1 MTPLLSVEHLTK
13 HFPTR
18 HGVVRAVEDVSFT
31 VAAGETLALVG
42 ESGCGKTTV
51 ALSLLRLL
59 RPDSGRVSFEGVDLE
74 GGTDKAEKA
83 WRQRLSIVFQN
94 PYSSLDPRMRIR
106 NIVGEPLITAYG
118 LRGRAL
124 TERVVR
130 HLGEVGLGAEHLT
143 RFPHEF
149 SGGQRQR
156 IAIARALALEPK
168 LLILDEPTAALDV
181 SVQAQVLNL
190 LQGLQKSMGLSYL
203 FISHN
208 LATVENIADRVL
220 VMYLGRVV
228 EEGPVEQGL
237 RDALPSLY
245 PRASRFRSF
254 DGSPAARER
263 LRPVSGEIPSA
274 LNPPPGCA
282 FSPRCTR
289 AGEECRAAPPP
300 LMAAGPGAAT
310 PACIRFRRRGEA
322 AAERLDAANEGRTEH
337 MKLEEYA
344 GYDAL
349 GLARLVE
356 RREVSP
362 RDLAETALKA
372 IEAVNP
378 KLHAVIEIYA
388 DRIAALD
395 GKTLGRG
402 PFRGVPFLIK
412 DVGPH
417 LKGRKTEFCSRLV
430 PGHGRRGG
438 QQLRHAA
445 QGLGRQH
452 PGPDQHARIL
462 HGKLLG
468 ESALRQHLDTLEAG
482 IFGQRLDGRRRG
494 GRRGGRRPH
503 GPWLGHWRIDPGPRR
518 LVRRHR
524 PQALA
529 RTHLLGPAL

>member
-31 VAAGETLALVG
+31 VAPGETLALVG

-106 NIVGEPLITAYG
+106 NIVGEPLITSYG

-130 HLGEVGLGAEHLT
+130 HLSEVGLGAEHLS

-190 LQGLQKSMGLSYL
+190 LQGLQGRLGLSYL

-228 EEGPVEQGL
+228 EEGPVEQVFATPCHPYTRGL
-237 RDALPSLY
+237 LDSVPSTD
-245 PRASRFRSF
+245 PRLRA
-254 DGSPAARER
+254 R

-289 AGEECRAAPPP
+289 ASEECRAAPPP
-300 LMAAGPGAAT
+300 MMAVGSGRSHACLHPLSASGVRNAT
-310 PACIRFRRRGEA
+310 
-322 AAERLDAANEGRTEH
+322 LDAAN
-337 MKLEEYA
+337 
-344 GYDAL
+344 
-349 GLARLVE
+349 
-356 RREVSP
+356 
-362 RDLAETALKA
+362 
-372 IEAVNP
+372 
-378 KLHAVIEIYA
+378 
-388 DRIAALD
+388 
-395 GKTLGRG
+395 
-402 PFRGVPFLIK
+402 
-412 DVGPH
+412 
-417 LKGRKTEFCSRLV
+417 
-430 PGHGRRGG
+430 
-438 QQLRHAA
+438 
-445 QGLGRQH
+445 
-452 PGPDQHARIL
+452 
-462 HGKLLG
+462 
-468 ESALRQHLDTLEAG
+468 
-482 IFGQRLDGRRRG
+482 DGRRSNE
-494 GRRGGRRPH
+494 
-503 GPWLGHWRIDPGPRR
+503 
-518 LVRRHR
+518 
-524 PQALA
+524 A
-529 RTHLLGPAL
+529 